1 MLATIRSVKGV
12 MLMVLPTSALVA
24 AETRATSR
32 PPTVP
37 AARNRKGA
45 VMPGDVDAVAA
56 VEADIDGFLGAE
68 AVLDRDLADDR
79 RAGRGGA
86 GDDA

>member
-37 AARNRKGA
+37 AARNRKGP
-45 VMPGDVDAVAA
+45 VMPATST
-56 VEADIDGFLGAE
+56 L
-68 AVLDRDLADDR
+68 
-79 RAGRGGA
+79 
-86 GDDA
+86 